1 MVRLKPDATNTTDAT
16 ETMVRLKPDTTE
28 PPPFVAMLSNG
39 TSGDI
44 NNIDVRGGQKR
55 LPEYVRMELVAN
67 EVAVEV
73 FRAMQAVEYHDAAPL
88 RMIQRELTL
97 ESRRPTAA
105 LVEWA
110 KSVLARPEGA
120 PMSHP
125 RERTYAERTLRMV
138 DMPARIDVPL
148 QALRVGDLAIV
159 SIPFEAFVEIGL
171 ELKAKS
177 PFPDTFAVSIANG
190 AYGYL
195 PTAAQHELGG
205 YETWLGTN
213 QVEVQTAPKMVAVLL
228 EMLAQLK

>member
-1 MVRLKPDATNTTDAT
+1 
-16 ETMVRLKPDTTE
+16 
-28 PPPFVAMLSNG
+28 
-39 TSGDI
+39 
-44 NNIDVRGGQKR
+44 
-55 LPEYVRMELVAN
+55 
-67 EVAVEV
+67 
-73 FRAMQAVEYHDAAPL
+73 
-88 RMIQRELTL
+88 
-97 ESRRPTAA
+97 
-105 LVEWA
+105 
-110 KSVLARPEGA
+110 
-120 PMSHP
+120 MSHP

-148 QALRVGDLAIV
+148 QALRIGDLAIV

-213 QVEVQTAPKMVAVLL
+213 QVEVQTAPKMVAMLL

>member
-1 MVRLKPDATNTTDAT
+1 
-16 ETMVRLKPDTTE
+16 
-28 PPPFVAMLSNG
+28 MLSNG

-67 EVAVEV
+67 QVAAEV
-73 FRAMQAVEYHDAAPL
+73 FRAMQGIEYHDAVPL

-97 ESRRPTAA
+97 ETRRPTPAQ
-105 LVEWA
+105 VEWA
-110 KSVLARPEGA
+110 RGVLARPGNA

-125 RERTYAERTLRMV
+125 RERIYAERTLRMV
-138 DMPARIDVPL
+138 DMPPRIDVPL
-148 QALRVGDLAIV
+148 QALRIGDLAIV
-159 SIPFEAFVEIGL
+159 SIPFEAFVEMGL

-205 YETWLGTN
+205 YETWLG
-213 QVEVQTAPKMVAVLL
+213 L
-228 EMLAQLK
+228 ESGRSADGAEDRRHCCSRCWLQLKR